1 MANGDRASGLI
12 TEIKSLCKSAV
23 LEDDSRLTLE
33 VDKDRAIDVGCRLKD
48 AGFDHVKGVTGVD
61 YPNKGLIE
69 VIYYIGTYS
78 KKNYADLVI
87 ELKISLSKE
96 NPKTPSLIDVWQ
108 SCEYPERETYEMFG
122 IIFQGHPKLKLL
134 LLPDDFEG
142 KYPLCKEFK
151 IPEEG
156 IEI

>member
-1 MANGDRASGLI
+1 MVNGNEASGLI
-12 TEIKSLCKSAV
+12 DEIKSLCKSVV
-23 LEDDSRLTLE
+23 LEDDNRLILE
-33 VDKDRAIDVGCRLKD
+33 ADKERAIDLGCRLKEV
-48 AGFDHVKGVTGVD
+48 GFDHVKGVTGVD

-69 VIYYIGTYS
+69 AIYYIGSYS
-78 KKNYADLVI
+78 KREYADLVV
-87 ELKISLSKE
+87 ELKLSLSKE
-96 NPKTPSLIDVWQ
+96 NPKTPSLINVWQ
-108 SCEYPERETYEMFG
+108 SCEYSERETYEMFG